1 MKYDKK
7 SIYTQN
13 VETKRMNPAIP
24 VLIAIAAVAAVILI
38 GRLALGNQIWVQ
50 SSVFGTLDPLMQDFK
65 ENFDAEGYSWPS
77 VKELNEMFYDVR
89 VGYDGEAGTI
99 TVVYSDPIPIKNWN
113 TANARIQAFKLS
125 RRIYQQT
132 DGEFDCTVLLF
143 KNDKKDT
150 LFYRSHNG
158 IWITKE

>member
-1 MKYDKK
+1 MKSK
-7 SIYTQN
+7 STQN
-13 VETKRMNPAIP
+13 VEIKQPKSL
-24 VLIAIAAVAAVILI
+24 LIAAIAIIAVVAIILV
-38 GRLALGNQIWVQ
+38 GKFALSSQAWVQ
-50 SSVFGTLDPLMQDFK
+50 SSVFETLDPLMQDFK

-77 VKELNEMFYDVR
+77 VKELKEMFYDVR

-99 TVVYSDPIPIKNWN
+99 TVVYSDPRPLEYWSK
-113 TANARIQAFKLS
+113 ANARIQAFKLS

-143 KNDKKDT
+143 KNENKDT

>member
-1 MKYDKK
+1 MKRK
-7 SIYTQN
+7 STQN
-13 VETKRMNPAIP
+13 VEIKQTKSF
-24 VLIAIAAVAAVILI
+24 LIAAITIIAVVAIVLV
-38 GRLALGNQIWVQ
+38 GKFALGNQIWVQ